1 MLSLLYYTLI
11 IAVQLYSLV
20 IMHTNTNG
28 ELIATIII
36 TAKYVVRKTV
46 LKCQVQTDVT
56 CILMSFIAI
65 TVY

>member
-1 MLSLLYYTLI
+1 
-11 IAVQLYSLV
+11 
-20 IMHTNTNG
+20 MHTNTNG
-28 ELIATIII
+28 ELIATVLI
-36 TAKYVVRKTV
+36 TAKFVGKKTV